1 MSSCM
6 FAVVKMSHDEICD
19 SACVGK
25 YDAII
30 IRAHSAACRERAEKE
45 IPLS

>member
-1 MSSCM
+1 M

-30 IRAHSAACRERAEKE
+30 IRAAFRERAEKE
-45 IPLS
+45 IPLG